1 MPIVLS
7 LSSLRPT
14 PSAPDLLFP
23 SASDLW
29 FRALPRAFLCSF
41 HYLCQTE
48 MIIKT
53 IMNRKTTHRETLPS
67 QLVQNPSRRV
77 FG

>member
-29 FRALPRAFLCSF
+29 FRALPRVFLCRFTKPKSKSSW
-41 HYLCQTE
+41 L
-48 MIIKT
+48 IIK
-53 IMNRKTTHRETLPS
+53 IL
-67 QLVQNPSRRV
+67 
-77 FG
+77 

>member
-7 LSSLRPT
+7 LSSLRLS

-29 FRALPRAFLCSF
+29 FRALPSF
-41 HYLCQTE
+41 FVPFSVSLP
-48 MIIKT
+48 
-53 IMNRKTTHRETLPS
+53 NRNDNKNYYE
-67 QLVQNPSRRV
+67 
-77 FG
+77 